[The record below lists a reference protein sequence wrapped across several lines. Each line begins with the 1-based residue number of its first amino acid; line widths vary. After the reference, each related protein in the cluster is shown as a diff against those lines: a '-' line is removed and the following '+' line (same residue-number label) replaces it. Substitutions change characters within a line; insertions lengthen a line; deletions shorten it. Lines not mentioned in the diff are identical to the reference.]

1 MVAVDIMAAGGSPGN
16 ISEGGVMAARS
27 VSYAARS
34 LVETCSDTEMLQLIK
49 TAVQLVPGA
58 HLGLRLGDVGNVA
71 LDGDH
76 PLRVEAAHVTDGA
89 HSDPS
94 VRVLHNMSCMMAD
107 EM

>member
-16 ISEGGVMAARS
+16 ISECGVMAARS

-34 LVETCSDTEMLQLIK
+34 LVETCSDTEMLQLIN
-49 TAVQLVPGA
+49 TAVQLVPA

-94 VRVLHNMSCMMAD
+94 VRVLHNMLL
-107 EM
+107 